1 MAAPVSLELYGSLSE
16 VLLKRGYLEVI
27 DERPVARRVQFV
39 RYACGS
45 PRLARLVR
53 VELET
58 PQGKRSFTPADASEC
73 LNLSF
78 DLAPSE
84 RLTARLIRGRNVDP
98 LALEDPFPDAFV
110 ALEVIG

>member
-1 MAAPVSLELYGSLSE
+1 MAAPVSLELYGSLSD
-16 VLLKRGYLEVI
+16 VLLNRGYLEVY

-58 PQGKRSFTPADASEC
+58 PQGKRSFTPEDASEC
-73 LNLSF
+73 LNLII
-78 DLAPSE
+78 DLGPSE

-98 LALEDPFPDAFV
+98 AALESPFPDAFV

>member
-1 MAAPVSLELYGSLSE
+1 MAAPVSLELYGALSD
-16 VLLKRGYLEVI
+16 VLIKKGYLEVF

-58 PQGKRSFTPADASEC
+58 PQGKRSFTPTDASEV
-73 LNLSF
+73 LNLVF

-84 RLTARLIRGRNVDP
+84 RLTARLIRGREVDP
-98 LALEDPFPDAFV
+98 AALETPFPDAFL

>member
-1 MAAPVSLELYGSLSE
+1 MAAPVSLELNGSLSE
-16 VLLKRGYLEVI
+16 VLLTKGFLEVF

-45 PRLARLVR
+45 SRLARLVR
-53 VELET
+53 IELET
-58 PQGKRSFTPADASEC
+58 PQGKRSWTPEDASEC
-73 LNLSF
+73 LNLVI

-98 LALEDPFPDAFV
+98 AALEDPFQDAYL